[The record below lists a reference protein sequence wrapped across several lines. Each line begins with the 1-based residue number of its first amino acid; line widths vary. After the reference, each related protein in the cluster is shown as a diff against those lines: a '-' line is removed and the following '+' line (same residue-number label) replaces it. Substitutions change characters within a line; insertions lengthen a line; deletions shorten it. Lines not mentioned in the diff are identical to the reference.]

1 MYTLMI
7 ALPSGSVY
15 SVVKPIEK
23 ATGLTL
29 NDLNTG
35 TGVMFL
41 AYGWA
46 CVVWQP
52 LALQYG
58 KRPAYLFSM
67 LASIAIMTSAPWCT
81 TRNTYLANKV
91 LQGFFGAPVE
101 ALCEISITDVWF
113 AHERPKYLAWYG
125 FGLSVTGKLAPMLA
139 GFINDGQDW
148 RWVLWWTAIWIAI
161 AFVYCFFLMEGT
173 HTLSLPSLLIA
184 QCGGGS
190 IFFSSFADW
199 YQKQTMIAHT
209 LPQVKWWNRRRPP
222 PPPNEPLSS
231 STRPPTTKKTTNP
244 SMPPSSLLPRRR
256 TAKRAKLP
264 STLANPTGKS
274 SA

>member
-1 MYTLMI
+1 MLQNGGRQEATTRHCSPRRHRSYTQHETWQWLRAGHCPRARPFRRSRRSAVRIIHQLRKEMTDQIASNWTYKRKMLATSCILMYTLMI

-46 CVVWQP
+46 CVIWQP

-58 KRPAYLFSM
+58 KRPMYLFSM

-81 TRNTYLANKV
+81 NRSTYLANKV

-101 ALCEISITDVWF
+101 ALCEISITDIWF

-161 AFVYCFFLMEGT
+161 AFVYCFFLMEG
-173 HTLSLPSLLIA
+173 
-184 QCGGGS
+184 
-190 IFFSSFADW
+190 
-199 YQKQTMIAHT
+199 
-209 LPQVKWWNRRRPP
+209 
-222 PPPNEPLSS
+222 
-231 STRPPTTKKTTNP
+231 
-244 SMPPSSLLPRRR
+244 
-256 TAKRAKLP
+256 
-264 STLANPTGKS
+264 
-274 SA
+274 

>member
-1 MYTLMI
+1 MLATSCVMMYTLMI

-46 CVVWQP
+46 CVIWQP

-81 TRNTYLANKV
+81 TRNTYLTNKV

-101 ALCEISITDVWF
+101 ALCEISITDIWF

-173 HTLSLPSLLIA
+173 YFTRYVLL
-184 QCGGGS
+184 G
-190 IFFSSFADW
+190 AD
-199 YQKQTMIAHT
+199 
-209 LPQVKWWNRRRPP
+209 LC
-222 PPPNEPLSS
+222 
-231 STRPPTTKKTTNP
+231 
-244 SMPPSSLLPRRR
+244 
-256 TAKRAKLP
+256 
-264 STLANPTGKS
+264 
-274 SA
+274 

>member
-1 MYTLMI
+1 MLATSCVMMYTLMI
-7 ALPSGSVY
+7 AIPSGSVY
-15 SVVKPIEK
+15 SVVKPIEA

-46 CVVWQP
+46 CVIWQS

-81 TRNTYLANKV
+81 NRSTYLANKV

-101 ALCEISITDVWF
+101 ALCEISITDIWF

-148 RWVLWWTAIWIAI
+148 TWVLWWTAIWIAV
-161 AFVYCFFLMEGT
+161 AFVYCFFLMEGENET
-173 HTLSLPSLLIA
+173 YAERVSAVADVKQRRITIADIPSLMLSL
-184 QCGGGS
+184 
-190 IFFSSFADW
+190 
-199 YQKQTMIAHT
+199 
-209 LPQVKWWNRRRPP
+209 
-222 PPPNEPLSS
+222 LS
-231 STRPPTTKKTTNP
+231 
-244 SMPPSSLLPRRR
+244 
-256 TAKRAKLP
+256 
-264 STLANPTGKS
+264 
-274 SA
+274 